1 MELREDGFLTQGH
14 TANESRS
21 KSTHLV
27 LKRSLLTAPL
37 SSLSVKFLTSPSL
50 YTAKQL
56 AA

>member
-27 LKRSLLTAPL
+27 LKRSFLTAPL